1 MLLNEEFNK
10 KFVQFSKYIHIIV
23 KRDIYMGIKMCATE
37 FSTFFVVEN
46 FENGTYHVLPRIV
59 LEVTADLVSTNAE
72 GNYGLRFPRLV
83 AIRDDKAVREIDTFD
98 DLLRMVE

>member
-1 MLLNEEFNK
+1 MLISCVFAYTRN
-10 KFVQFSKYIHIIV
+10 VQSVANFLRLTNALRPI
-23 KRDIYMGIKMCATE
+23 
-37 FSTFFVVEN
+37 VEN